1 MREAPSRTLIEALWQ
16 AGARVQAFDPV
27 AMDEMRRIYGNR
39 ADLALASN
47 KYSVL
52 EGADALVICTEW
64 QQFRAPDFDEMES
77 LLRGKVIV
85 DGRNLYTPT
94 RLAEDGWHYYCVGRG
109 QPPLSLPVDT
119 NLPPARPSTNPP
131 RSAAEPTAWPPSTS
145 TAAAAARRKIGV

>member
-64 QQFRAPDFDEMES
+64 QQFRAPDFYEMES
-77 LLRGKVIV
+77 LLRAKVIV

-109 QPPLSLPVDT
+109 QPPLR
-119 NLPPARPSTNPP
+119 PPGRHELAPSTPQHEP
-131 RSAAEPTAWPPSTS
+131 AALVAEPTAWPPSTS